1 MDRRRFLALA
11 SATPLAVPAI
21 AGAADAPLKLR
32 MLYER
37 GGGSSEL
44 AQSLAGTRI
53 SVSGFMAPPLKAE
66 SNFFVLTKMPMS
78 VCPFC
83 ETAAEWP
90 DDIIA
95 VYTKRIVQVIPF
107 NVKIETSGIL
117 ELGEYR
123 DPDTGFVSLAR
134 LADATYSSSA

>member
-117 ELGEYR
+117 QLGKYR

-134 LADATYSSSA
+134 LADATYR